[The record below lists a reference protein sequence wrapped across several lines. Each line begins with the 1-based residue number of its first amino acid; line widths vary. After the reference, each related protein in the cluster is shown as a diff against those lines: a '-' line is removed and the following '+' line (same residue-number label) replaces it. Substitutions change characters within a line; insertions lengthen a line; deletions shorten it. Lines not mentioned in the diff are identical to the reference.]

1 MEKTVCE
8 EMQIK
13 RKLGYHFIVDAYTE
27 DKSLLEDVDL
37 VSKALTDAADAAEAT
52 KIGLKMHKFSPHGLT
67 GILLL
72 AESHISIHTWPEH
85 NYIAMDIFTCGKDP
99 TRALEHLKNALKINR
114 IYFRNLDRG
123 MF

>member
-1 MEKTVCE
+1 MEKE
-8 EMQIK
+8 SGEGMQIK

-27 DKSLLEDVDL
+27 DGKLLEDVDF

-52 KIGLKMHKFSPHGLT
+52 KIGLKMHKFAPQGLT

-85 NYIAMDIFTCGKDP
+85 NYFAMDIFTCGKDP
-99 TRALEHLKNALKINR
+99 TRALDHLKKVLKINR
-114 IYFRNLDRG
+114 MYFRNLDRG
-123 MF
+123 TF